1 MTTPHQTTKE
11 CLIRNF
17 QELNEDDE
25 VFTTPNYQAQ
35 LGIALAMLNTLNEVE
50 TARKM
55 FSDIY
60 ESMLMKRPNH
70 LDWFIQYMKKTFLTS
85 TPNNN
90 SEFDKL
96 IEAIYYCNRLGHEV
110 EYAVSKIHDTLGHII
125 EVQYTPKQSNF
136 IFNSILNYDQVLT
149 AVSEFKDTALIDTCD
164 FGVPEHKEIPVM
176 YDLND
181 MSLEDICQAYLNM
194 GGQPLIIEP

>member
-17 QELNEDDE
+17 QELLDSEE
-25 VFTTPNYQAQ
+25 TFTSPNYRS
-35 LGIALAMLNTLNEVE
+35 LFNIATDMIIVLYEVE

-55 FSDIY
+55 YSDIY
-60 ESMLMKRPNH
+60 ASLLKHAPDKM
-70 LDWFIQYMKKTFLTS
+70 DWFIRKMWKHNFELKLDKS
-85 TPNNN
+85 D
-90 SEFDKL
+90 FDKL
-96 IEAIYYCNRLGHEV
+96 LAAINISRTYGFKV
-110 EYAVSKIHDTLGHII
+110 EYAVSTIHDTLGHII
-125 EVQYTPKQSNF
+125 EVQYTPKQSSF
-136 IFNSILNYDQVLT
+136 TFNSILNYDQVLT
-149 AVSEFKDTALIDTCD
+149 MVSEFKDTALIDTCD

-181 MSLEDICQAYLNM
+181 MSLEDICEAYLNM

>member
-1 MTTPHQTTKE
+1 MNTNQTTKE

-17 QELNEDDE
+17 QEQLDSEE
-25 VFTTPNYQAQ
+25 TFTAINYRS
-35 LGIALAMLNTLNEVE
+35 LFYIATDMIIVLYEVE

-55 FSDIY
+55 YADIY
-60 ESMLMKRPNH
+60 ASLLKHAPDKM
-70 LDWFIQYMKKTFLTS
+70 DWFIRKMWKHSFELKLDKS
-85 TPNNN
+85 D
-90 SEFDKL
+90 FDKL
-96 IEAIYYCNRLGHEV
+96 LAAINISRTYGFSV
-110 EYAVSKIHDTLGHII
+110 EYAVSTIHDTLGHII

-149 AVSEFKDTALIDTCD
+149 MVSEYKDTALIDTCD

-181 MSLEDICQAYLNM
+181 MSLEEICQAYLNI

>member
-17 QELNEDDE
+17 QEQLDSEE
-25 VFTTPNYQAQ
+25 TFTAINYRS
-35 LGIALAMLNTLNEVE
+35 LFNIATDMIIVLYEVE

-55 FSDIY
+55 YSDIY
-60 ESMLMKRPNH
+60 ASLLKHAPDKM
-70 LDWFIQYMKKTFLTS
+70 DWFIRKMWNHNFELKLDKS
-85 TPNNN
+85 D
-90 SEFDKL
+90 FDKL
-96 IEAIYYCNRLGHEV
+96 LAAIDISRNYGFSV
-110 EYAVSKIHDTLGHII
+110 EYAVSTIHDTHGHII

-149 AVSEFKDTALIDTCD
+149 AVSEFKDTALIDTCN
-164 FGVPEHKEIPVM
+164 FGVPEHREIPVM

-181 MSLEDICQAYLNM
+181 MTLEDICEAYLNM

>member
-1 MTTPHQTTKE
+1 MNTHQTTKE

-17 QELNEDDE
+17 QEQLDSEE
-25 VFTTPNYQAQ
+25 TFTAINYRS
-35 LGIALAMLNTLNEVE
+35 LFNIATDMIIVLYEVE

-55 FSDIY
+55 YADIY
-60 ESMLMKRPNH
+60 ASLLKHSPDKM
-70 LDWFIQYMKKTFLTS
+70 DWFIRKMWKHNFMLLYTKS
-85 TPNNN
+85 D
-90 SEFDKL
+90 FDKL
-96 IEAIYYCNRLGHEV
+96 LLAIKSCRKYGFEV
-110 EYAVSKIHDTLGHII
+110 EYAVSTIHDTLGHII

-136 IFNSILNYDQVLT
+136 VFNSILNYDQVLT

>member
-1 MTTPHQTTKE
+1 MNTHQTTKE

-17 QELNEDDE
+17 QEQLDSEE
-25 VFTTPNYQAQ
+25 TFTTPNYRS
-35 LGIALAMLNTLNEVE
+35 LFNIATDMIIVLYEVE

-55 FSDIY
+55 YSDIY
-60 ESMLMKRPNH
+60 ASLLKHAPDKM
-70 LDWFIQYMKKTFLTS
+70 DWFIRKMWRHSFELKLDKS
-85 TPNNN
+85 D
-90 SEFDKL
+90 FDKL
-96 IEAIYYCNRLGHEV
+96 LAAIDISRTYGFSV

-149 AVSEFKDTALIDTCD
+149 MISEYKDTALIDTCD

-181 MSLEDICQAYLNM
+181 MSLEEICQAYLNM

>member
-1 MTTPHQTTKE
+1 MNTNQTTKE

-17 QELNEDDE
+17 QEQLDSEE
-25 VFTTPNYQAQ
+25 TFTAINYRS
-35 LGIALAMLNTLNEVE
+35 LFYIATDMIIVLYEIE

-55 FSDIY
+55 YSDIY
-60 ESMLMKRPNH
+60 ASLLKHAPDKM
-70 LDWFIQYMKKTFLTS
+70 DWFIKKMWKHNFDLKLD
-85 TPNNN
+85 N
-90 SEFDKL
+90 SDFDKL
-96 IEAIYYCNRLGHEV
+96 LAAINISRTYGFSV
-110 EYAVSKIHDTLGHII
+110 EYAVSTIHDTLGHII

-149 AVSEFKDTALIDTCD
+149 MVSDFKDTALIDTCD
-164 FGVPEHKEIPVM
+164 FGVPEHKEILVM

-181 MSLEDICQAYLNM
+181 MSLEEICQAYLNM

>member
-1 MTTPHQTTKE
+1 MDTPHQTTKE

-17 QELNEDDE
+17 QELNEDD
-25 VFTTPNYQAQ
+25 VFIVGNYQKQ
-35 LGIALAMLNTLNEVE
+35 FNIAVEMIATLFEIE
-50 TARKM
+50 TSRKM

-60 ESMLMKRPNH
+60 ESMMKHAPDKM
-70 LDWFIQYMKKTFLTS
+70 DWFIRKMWKHNFMLLYTKS
-85 TPNNN
+85 D
-90 SEFDKL
+90 FDKL
-96 IEAIYYCNRLGHEV
+96 LLAIKSCRKYGFEV
-110 EYAVSKIHDTLGHII
+110 EYAVSTIHDTLGHII

-136 IFNSILNYDQVLT
+136 IFNSTLNYDQVLT

-164 FGVPEHKEIPVM
+164 FGIPEHKEIPVM

-181 MSLEDICQAYLNM
+181 MSLEEICQAYFNM

>member
-25 VFTTPNYQAQ
+25 VFTTPNYRS
-35 LGIALAMLNTLNEVE
+35 LFNIATDMIIVLYEVE

-55 FSDIY
+55 YSDIY
-60 ESMLMKRPNH
+60 ASLLKHSPDKM
-70 LDWFIQYMKKTFLTS
+70 DWFIRKMWK
-85 TPNNN
+85 NNFELKLDK
-90 SEFDKL
+90 SDFDKL
-96 IEAIYYCNRLGHEV
+96 LAAIDISRNYGFEV

-136 IFNSILNYDQVLT
+136 VFNSILNYDQVLT
-149 AVSEFKDTALIDTCD
+149 MVSEFKDTALIDTCD

-181 MSLEDICQAYLNM
+181 MSLEEICQAYLNM

>member
-1 MTTPHQTTKE
+1 MNTNQTTKE

-17 QELNEDDE
+17 QEQLDSEE
-25 VFTTPNYQAQ
+25 TFTAINYRS
-35 LGIALAMLNTLNEVE
+35 LFYIATDMIIVLYEIE

-55 FSDIY
+55 YSDIY
-60 ESMLMKRPNH
+60 ASLLKHAPDKM
-70 LDWFIQYMKKTFLTS
+70 DWFIKKMWKHNFDLKLD
-85 TPNNN
+85 N
-90 SEFDKL
+90 SDFDKL
-96 IEAIYYCNRLGHEV
+96 LAAINISRTYGFSV
-110 EYAVSKIHDTLGHII
+110 EYAVSTIHDTLGHII

-149 AVSEFKDTALIDTCD
+149 MVSDFKDTALIDTCD

-181 MSLEDICQAYLNM
+181 MSLEEICQAYLNM

>member
-17 QELNEDDE
+17 QELLDSEETFTAINYRSLFNIATDMIIVLYE
-25 VFTTPNYQAQ
+25 VA
-35 LGIALAMLNTLNEVE
+35 

-55 FSDIY
+55 YSDIY
-60 ESMLMKRPNH
+60 ASLLRNAPDKM
-70 LDWFIQYMKKTFLTS
+70 DWFIRKMWKHNFELKLDKS
-85 TPNNN
+85 D
-90 SEFDKL
+90 FDKL
-96 IEAIYYCNRLGHEV
+96 LAAIDISRNYGFDV
-110 EYAVSKIHDTLGHII
+110 EYAVSTIHDTLGHII

-164 FGVPEHKEIPVM
+164 FGVPEHREIPVM

-181 MSLEDICQAYLNM
+181 MSLEEICQAYLNM

>member
-17 QELNEDDE
+17 RAELDTEETFIPLDYRLLFN
-25 VFTTPNYQAQ
+25 
-35 LGIALAMLNTLNEVE
+35 IATDMIIVLYEVE

-55 FSDIY
+55 YSDIY
-60 ESMLMKRPNH
+60 AGLLRNAPDKM
-70 LDWFIQYMKKTFLTS
+70 DWFIRKMWKHSFELKLDKS
-85 TPNNN
+85 D
-90 SEFDKL
+90 FDKL
-96 IEAIYYCNRLGHEV
+96 LAAINISRNYGFDV
-110 EYAVSKIHDTLGHII
+110 EYAVSTLHDTLGHII

-136 IFNSILNYDQVLT
+136 VFNSILNYDQVLT
-149 AVSEFKDTALIDTCD
+149 AVSEYKDTALIDTCN

-181 MSLEDICQAYLNM
+181 MSLEDICEAYLNM

>member
-17 QELNEDDE
+17 QELLDSEE
-25 VFTTPNYQAQ
+25 TFTTPNYRS
-35 LGIALAMLNTLNEVE
+35 LFNIATDMIIVLYEIE

-55 FSDIY
+55 YSDIY
-60 ESMLMKRPNH
+60 ASLLRNAPDKM
-70 LDWFIQYMKKTFLTS
+70 DWFIRKMWKHNFELKLDKS
-85 TPNNN
+85 D
-90 SEFDKL
+90 FDKL
-96 IEAIYYCNRLGHEV
+96 LAAIDISRNYGFSV
-110 EYAVSKIHDTLGHII
+110 EYAVSTIHDTLGHII

-164 FGVPEHKEIPVM
+164 FGIPEHKEIPVM

-181 MSLEDICQAYLNM
+181 MSLEDICEAYFNM

>member
-1 MTTPHQTTKE
+1 MNTHQTTKE

-17 QELNEDDE
+17 QELLDSKET
-25 VFTTPNYQAQ
+25 FTSLNYRS
-35 LGIALAMLNTLNEVE
+35 LFNIATDMIIVLYEVE

-55 FSDIY
+55 YSDIY
-60 ESMLMKRPNH
+60 ASLLKHAPDKM
-70 LDWFIQYMKKTFLTS
+70 DWFIRKMWRHIFELKLDKS
-85 TPNNN
+85 D
-90 SEFDKL
+90 FDKL
-96 IEAIYYCNRLGHEV
+96 LAAINISRTYGFSV
-110 EYAVSKIHDTLGHII
+110 EYAVSTIHDTLGHII

-149 AVSEFKDTALIDTCD
+149 MVSEYKDTALIDTCD
-164 FGVPEHKEIPVM
+164 FGIPEHREIPVM

-181 MSLEDICQAYLNM
+181 MSLEEICQAYLNM

>member
-17 QELNEDDE
+17 QELLDSEE
-25 VFTTPNYQAQ
+25 TFTSPNYRS
-35 LGIALAMLNTLNEVE
+35 LFNIATDMIIVLYEVE

-55 FSDIY
+55 YADIY
-60 ESMLMKRPNH
+60 ASLLRNAPDKM
-70 LDWFIQYMKKTFLTS
+70 DWFIRKMWKHNFGLKLDKS
-85 TPNNN
+85 D
-90 SEFDKL
+90 FDKL
-96 IEAIYYCNRLGHEV
+96 LAAINISRNYGFSV
-110 EYAVSKIHDTLGHII
+110 EYAVSTIHDTLGHII

-136 IFNSILNYDQVLT
+136 VFNSILNYDQVLT
-149 AVSEFKDTALIDTCD
+149 MISEYKDTALIDTCD
-164 FGVPEHKEIPVM
+164 FGIPEHREIPVM

-181 MSLEDICQAYLNM
+181 MSLEEICQAYLNM

>member
-1 MTTPHQTTKE
+1 MNTHQTTKE

-17 QELNEDDE
+17 QEQLDSEE
-25 VFTTPNYQAQ
+25 TFTAINYRS
-35 LGIALAMLNTLNEVE
+35 LFNIATDMIIVLYEVE

-55 FSDIY
+55 YSDIY
-60 ESMLMKRPNH
+60 ASLLKHAPDKM
-70 LDWFIQYMKKTFLTS
+70 DWFIRKMWKHNFELKLDKS
-85 TPNNN
+85 D
-90 SEFDKL
+90 FDKL
-96 IEAIYYCNRLGHEV
+96 LAAIDISRNYGFKV
-110 EYAVSKIHDTLGHII
+110 EYAVSTIHDTLGHII

-136 IFNSILNYDQVLT
+136 VFNSILNYDQVLT
-149 AVSEFKDTALIDTCD
+149 MVSEFKDTALIDTCD

-181 MSLEDICQAYLNM
+181 MSLEEICQAYLNM

>member
-1 MTTPHQTTKE
+1 MNTQQTTKE

-17 QELNEDDE
+17 QEQLDSEE
-25 VFTTPNYQAQ
+25 TFTSPNYRS
-35 LGIALAMLNTLNEVE
+35 LFNIATDMIIVLYEVE

-55 FSDIY
+55 YADIY
-60 ESMLMKRPNH
+60 ASLLKHEPYKM
-70 LDWFIQYMKKTFLTS
+70 DWFIRKMWKHSFELKLDKS
-85 TPNNN
+85 D
-90 SEFDKL
+90 FDKL
-96 IEAIYYCNRLGHEV
+96 LAAINISRTYGFSV
-110 EYAVSKIHDTLGHII
+110 EYAVSKIHYTLGHII

-136 IFNSILNYDQVLT
+136 VFNSILNYDEVLI
-149 AVSEFKDTALIDTCD
+149 AVSLYKDTALIDSCD

-181 MSLEDICQAYLNM
+181 MSLEEICQAYLNM

>member
-70 LDWFIQYMKKTFLTS
+70 LEWFIKYVKTTNFELKLDKS
-85 TPNNN
+85 D
-90 SEFDKL
+90 FDKL
-96 IEAIYYCNRLGHEV
+96 LAAIDISRNYGFDV

-125 EVQYTPKQSNF
+125 EVQYTPKQSF
-136 IFNSILNYDQVLT
+136 FVFNSILNYDQVLT
-149 AVSEFKDTALIDTCD
+149 MISEYKDTALIDTCD

-181 MSLEDICQAYLNM
+181 MSLEEICQAYLNM

>member
-70 LDWFIQYMKKTFLTS
+70 LEWFIKYVKKHNFELKLDKS
-85 TPNNN
+85 D
-90 SEFDKL
+90 FDKL
-96 IEAIYYCNRLGHEV
+96 LAAIDISRNYGFSV

-149 AVSEFKDTALIDTCD
+149 AVSEYKDTALIDTCD
-164 FGVPEHKEIPVM
+164 FGVPEHREIPVM

-181 MSLEDICQAYLNM
+181 MSLEEICEAYLNM

>member
-55 FSDIY
+55 FGDIY

-70 LDWFIQYMKKTFLTS
+70 LEWFIRYIKTTS
-85 TPNNN
+85 FELKLDK
-90 SEFDKL
+90 SDFDKL
-96 IEAIYYCNRLGHEV
+96 LAAIDISRNYGFDV
-110 EYAVSKIHDTLGHII
+110 EYAVSTIHDTLGHII
-125 EVQYTPKQSNF
+125 EVQYTPKQSF
-136 IFNSILNYDQVLT
+136 FVFNSILNYDQVLT
-149 AVSEFKDTALIDTCD
+149 MVSEFKDTALIDTCN

-181 MSLEDICQAYLNM
+181 MSLEDICEAYLNM

>member
-70 LDWFIQYMKKTFLTS
+70 LEWFIRYIKTTNFELKLDKS
-85 TPNNN
+85 D
-90 SEFDKL
+90 FDKL
-96 IEAIYYCNRLGHEV
+96 LAAIDISRNYGFEV
-110 EYAVSKIHDTLGHII
+110 EYAVSTIHDTLGHII
-125 EVQYTPKQSNF
+125 EVQYTPKQSF
-136 IFNSILNYDQVLT
+136 FVFNSTLNYDQVLT
-149 AVSEFKDTALIDTCD
+149 AISEYKDTALIDTCD
-164 FGVPEHKEIPVM
+164 FGIPEHREIPVM

>member
-1 MTTPHQTTKE
+1 MNTNQTTKE

-17 QELNEDDE
+17 QELNEDD
-25 VFTTPNYQAQ
+25 VFIVGNYQKQ
-35 LGIALAMLNTLNEVE
+35 FNIAIEMIATLFEIE

-60 ESMLMKRPNH
+60 ASLLKHTPEKM
-70 LDWFIQYMKKTFLTS
+70 DWFIRKMWRHNFDLKLD
-85 TPNNN
+85 N
-90 SEFDKL
+90 SDFDKL
-96 IEAIYYCNRLGHEV
+96 LAAINISRTYGFSV
-110 EYAVSKIHDTLGHII
+110 EYAVSTIHDTLGHII

-149 AVSEFKDTALIDTCD
+149 MVSEYKDTALIDTCD

-181 MSLEDICQAYLNM
+181 MSLEEICQAYLNI
-194 GGQPLIIEP
+194 GGQPIIIEP